1 MHATFF
7 QSLAASRRQTGPVRA
22 LLAAVVAL
30 LLGTATV
37 AKAATFTEA
46 GIQLNLDLNTASEAV
61 AIVANASTYTL
72 TLTGGTWSGVDSAN
86 VTGNGTATLTV
97 TAAGIAA
104 FDTVSLTDSATGT
117 AATFNNSGVNTYS
130 DTFDITLDNAAG
142 AITFNGNSVF
152 AGTASI
158 AARTSRNISFTVG
171 STLMAANGNIVLE
184 ANQQATP
191 TSGDFIGVN
200 IEGAG
205 VLVTGTGTLSV
216 AGRGGDGAGFQH
228 GVQVRENSSFTVGG
242 NLSGGT
248 TGLLNVSGTGG
259 ASTGTS
265 NNGVYV
271 RDTKSQITSTGGP
284 VTITGQGGGTGASS
298 QTTGVALTLGG
309 QISAGNSGTVT
320 VTGTGGAASGL
331 SNMGVGLGSASRITS
346 NGGNVSVTG
355 FGGGL
360 GGGAEHFGVWLTQGA
375 EISAGGAGT
384 VTVEGTGGT
393 DGQVNYG
400 VFVREANSR
409 ITSNGGAVSVTGQGG
424 GTGAAANN
432 IGVVLINSGQI
443 GAGGAGTTTVLGTG
457 GTTTGAGNVGVS
469 ISTAAQIFSTSGA
482 ISVTGAGTA
491 TSQALFVGG
500 TSAIAS
506 GNNAAI
512 TITADSVN
520 LAVNGLVNAGTGTAT
535 IQPRTAGTL
544 INLGGADVLNSSP
557 LTLGLTDTELDQIT
571 AGTLVLGNA
580 TSGALRLSADISRPA
595 STDVQL
601 LAGATI
607 QSSPGISG
615 AFHTGGGSLLIA
627 PGAGGYFRPWRNG
640 TDVTASLLSFN
651 SGSDLFINL
660 DGTVVNTLYAQLNVA
675 GAVDLSGVDLLLP
688 PSSFF
693 PAAGDVFTIVSANSV
708 SGTFNGLANG
718 STLVFNGRT
727 LQIDYS
733 ATTVTLTDVT
743 PAVNKTFTGPT
754 ATGTGNA
761 TATVTG
767 GGNTCGFVPT
777 PQFVAVASV
786 PAPPPAGY
794 TFPHGLFRFT
804 LANCNPGETVTLTM
818 TYPNPL
824 PPGVQ
829 YWKYGPE
836 PPPGDPSNHW
846 YVLPA
851 TIAGNTASFSITDG
865 GLGDDDLSA
874 NRTIVDQ
881 GGPGVPGVGDGATGI
896 PTLHEWAL
904 LLLSALF
911 GGLLWRAR
919 RRFG

>member
-1 MHATFF
+1 
-7 QSLAASRRQTGPVRA
+7 
-22 LLAAVVAL
+22 LLVAVVVL
-30 LLGTATV
+30 LLGAATG
-37 AKAATFTEA
+37 AKAATFTEV
-46 GIQLNLDLNTASEAV
+46 GTQLNLDLNTANEAV
-61 AIVANASTYTL
+61 AIAATASTYTL
-72 TLTGGTWSGVDSAN
+72 TLTGGAWSGVDSAN

-97 TAAGIAA
+97 TASGLAA
-104 FDTVSLTDSATGT
+104 FDSVNLTDSATGT
-117 AATFNNSGVNTYS
+117 AATFNNSGLNTYS
-130 DTFDITLDNAAG
+130 DNFDITLDNAAG

-152 AGTASI
+152 VGTAGI
-158 AARTSRNISFTVG
+158 AARTNRNISFNAG
-171 STLMAANGNIVLE
+171 STLSTSNGNIILE
-184 ANQQATP
+184 ANQQATA
-191 TSGDFIGVN
+191 TTGDFIGVN
-200 IEGAG
+200 INGAA
-205 VLVTGTGTLSV
+205 VIVTGSGTLSV
-216 AGRGGDGAGFQH
+216 AGRGGNGASLQH
-228 GVQVRENSSFTVGG
+228 GVQVRSGG
-242 NLSGGT
+242 NLSGGLS
-248 TGLLNVSGTGG
+248 GLLNVSGTGG
-259 ASTGTS
+259 ASAAGS
-265 NNGVYV
+265 NNGVFV
-271 RDTKSQITSTGGP
+271 RDGSSQITSSGGP
-284 VTITGQGGGTGASS
+284 ITITGQGGGTGASGNN
-298 QTTGVALTLGG
+298 TGVALTLSG
-309 QISAGNSGTVT
+309 QIIGPASPGTVT

-331 SNMGVGLGSASRITS
+331 FNMGVGLGAAGRITS

-360 GGGAEHFGVWLTQGA
+360 GGGTEHFGVWLTQGA
-375 EISAGGAGT
+375 EITAGGLGT

-393 DGQVNYG
+393 DGSINYG

-409 ITSNGGAVSVTGQGG
+409 ITSNGGSVSVTGQGG
-424 GTGAAANN
+424 GVGAASDN
-432 IGVVLINSGQI
+432 IGVYLLSSGQI

-457 GTTTGAGNVGVS
+457 GATTGTDNRGVS
-469 ISTAAQIFSTSGA
+469 IFNAAQIFSTGGA
-482 ISVTGAGTA
+482 ISVTGVGTA
-491 TSQALFVGG
+491 TSHALWVDVTGV
-500 TSAIAS
+500 IAS

-512 TITADSVN
+512 TLTADSVA
-520 LAVNGLVNAGTGTAT
+520 LGGFVNAGTGTAT

-544 INLGGADVLNSSP
+544 INLGDAADILNSSP
-557 LTLGLTDTELDQIT
+557 LTLGLSDGELDRVT

-580 TSGALRLSADISRPA
+580 TSGALTLSADISRPA

-660 DGTVVNTLYAQLNVA
+660 SGTVVDTFYAQLNVA

-708 SGTFNGLANG
+708 SGTFNGLADG

-733 ATTVTLTDVT
+733 ATTVTLTDITTAVT
-743 PAVNKTFTGPT
+743 SFTGPT

-761 TATVTG
+761 TATLTG
-767 GGNTCGFVPT
+767 GGSACGFAPT

-794 TFPHGLFRFT
+794 TFPHGLFSFT
-804 LANCNPGETVTLTM
+804 LVNCTPGGTVTFTV
-818 TYPNPL
+818 TYPNPSL
-824 PPGVQ
+824 PPGTQ
-829 YWKYGPE
+829 YWKFGPTA
-836 PPPGDPSNHW
+836 GDPSNHW

-851 TIAGNTASFSITDG
+851 TLAGNTATFTITDG
-865 GLGDDDLSA
+865 GLGDDDLVA
-874 NRTIVDQ
+874 DGDIVDQ
-881 GGPGVPGVGDGATGI
+881 GGPGAPSFLDTAAGI
-896 PTLHEWAL
+896 PTLGEWAL
-904 LLLSALF
+904 LLFSALL

-919 RRFG
+919 RRVG